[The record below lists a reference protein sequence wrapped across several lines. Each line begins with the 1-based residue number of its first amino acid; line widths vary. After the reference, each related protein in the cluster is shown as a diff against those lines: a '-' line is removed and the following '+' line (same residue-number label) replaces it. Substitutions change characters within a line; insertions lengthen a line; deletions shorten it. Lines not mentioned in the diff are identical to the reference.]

1 MLTNEN
7 KTRLIRTAELQN
19 PTSHLAKVKA
29 LAKNLDMTGRKISRN
44 RFPTLIWTSCS
55 TFRKQPTSW
64 RTSTSHFHQAK
75 SMMTVKFLKNLY
87 KFTKITKKWDS
98 WV

>member
-29 LAKNLDMTGRKISRN
+29 LAKNLDMTGRKTSRN
-44 RFPTLIWTSCS
+44 
-55 TFRKQPTSW
+55 
-64 RTSTSHFHQAK
+64 
-75 SMMTVKFLKNLY
+75 
-87 KFTKITKKWDS
+87 
-98 WV
+98 